1 MSAHLMSSHLISSHL
16 ISSLLFSSLL
26 FSSLLFSS
34 LLFSSHIFQ
43 ALLTSP
49 HLTSALVGSSHP
61 ISASSSQV
69 KTSYLSLLL
78 TGASPLISVPSQRDT
93 AAPFP
98 CRRHEKFICKA
109 IVCAVRNDAHN
120 PSSAALRADGTWIS
134 LRRLAACVIRGYP
147 RNSHGSFDLDKQ
159 ERTDPSTSTRRS
171 AQIHWEFT
179 WIFQPWR
186 AGLHG
191 YPRNSH
197 GSSNLDKQEHT
208 DTLGI
213 QQILWPRQTDKQE
226 CTDAGCLKN
235 SYESF
240 DLDKQD
246 CTDTFRIHV
255 NSSTSTSRS
264 ARIP

>member
-1 MSAHLMSSHLISSHL
+1 MSAHLMSSHLFSSHL
-16 ISSLLFSSLL
+16 I
-26 FSSLLFSS
+26 SS

-49 HLTSALVGSSHP
+49 YLTSALVSSSHP
-61 ISASSSQV
+61 ISASSSHV

-109 IVCAVRNDAHN
+109 VVCAVRNDARN

-134 LRRLAACVIRGYP
+134 LRRLAACVTWIPQEFTWILRPRQTGAHGYP
-147 RNSHGSFDLDKQ
+147 KNSYGSFDLDK
-159 ERTDPSTSTRRS
+159 E
-171 AQIHWEFT
+171 EC
-179 WIFQPWR
+179 
-186 AGLHG
+186 
-191 YPRNSH
+191 
-197 GSSNLDKQEHT
+197 T

-213 QQILWPRQTDKQE
+213 HM
-226 CTDAGCLKN
+226 
-235 SYESF
+235 
-240 DLDKQD
+240 DLS
-246 CTDTFRIHV
+246 TLTGRI
-255 NSSTSTSRS
+255 